1 MCLWSKWVSDR
12 SERRVPS
19 QRRCDM
25 NTRWNDPKSKR
36 VLANTCL
43 DSLEERDLLWG
54 FWNNNITLFLF
65 LMLLN
70 FKAHTMYLRSR
81 LASIPAHNTGVYLT
95 YSVFLD
101 KGKGFQVLKFP
112 EGISSDRDVL
122 AWALDNSHRPS
133 RLRHTKKTQFFLY
146 SYICILAKTFYFF
159 NPFKFVGLMI
169 PIEGSD
175 SSCTLTMTRY
185 SDELTHAIL

>member
-1 MCLWSKWVSDR
+1 MSDR

-19 QRRCDM
+19 LRWWDM

-43 DSLEERDLLWG
+43 GSLEERDLLRG

-70 FKAHTMYLRSR
+70 FKAYTMYLRSQ

-95 YSVFLD
+95 YSVSLD
-101 KGKGFQVLKFP
+101 KGKAFQVLKFP
-112 EGISSDRDVL
+112 EGISSDRDAS
-122 AWALDNSHRPS
+122 AWALDISHRPS
-133 RLRHTKKTQFFLY
+133 RLRHSVKTQFFLY
-146 SYICILAKTFYFF
+146 GTFASLPRRFTS
-159 NPFKFVGLMI
+159 LI
-169 PIEGSD
+169 HLSLWD
-175 SSCTLTMTRY
+175 
-185 SDELTHAIL
+185 